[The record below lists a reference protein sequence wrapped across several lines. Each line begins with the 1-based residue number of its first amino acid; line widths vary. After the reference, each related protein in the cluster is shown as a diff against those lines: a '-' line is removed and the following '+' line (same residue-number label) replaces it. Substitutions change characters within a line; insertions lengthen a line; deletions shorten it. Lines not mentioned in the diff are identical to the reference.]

1 MDKNKLLKR
10 LDDVG
15 QQVLVFFNQLDETA
29 WIVQVYTEGEAWTVH
44 QILAHFVSVERAF
57 QWLIDDIVSGGA
69 GTPKDFDLDR
79 FNHEQVRS
87 LQTQSRKQL
96 LDTFQSERRATLK
109 LVSHF
114 DPDDYLKEGNHPWF
128 GRLSITAILKLLYR
142 HNKLHIRDIRRT
154 LAGHGSA
161 AS

>member
-1 MDKNKLLKR
+1 MDKDKLLQR

-15 QQVLVFFNQLDETA
+15 QEVLLFFNQLDEEA
-29 WIVQVYTEGEAWTVH
+29 WRINIYTEGEAWTVH

-57 QWLIDDIVSGGA
+57 QWLINDIVSGGD

-87 LQTQSRKQL
+87 LETQSRQEL
-96 LDTFQSERRATLK
+96 LDIFQTERSATQTQ
-109 LVSHF
+109 VSHCA
-114 DPDDYLKEGNHPWF
+114 PDDFLKEGNHPWF
-128 GRLSITAILKLLYR
+128 GQLSITAILKLLYR

-154 LAGHGSA
+154 LAGYGAIES
-161 AS
+161 